1 MTAAIRRTKSNSDTT
16 EQLAHQTRVF
26 HTTRS
31 EIAWDSDGISTFLA
45 QHSTNGAITRRT
57 EAITRR
63 TEAITRRTEATMR
76 EQRKGT
82 TGALSVRRTQERD
95 KTR

>member
-63 TEAITRRTEATMR
+63 TEATMR